1 MLDRKPLPQNILRF
15 ITEAG
20 FTFIA
25 THLGGFLICLGI
37 VTTYSAAGLS
47 QPGLPYQET
56 DLNNTLQTN
65 PCHGC
70 DLTAINQTHK
80 RNSNRL

>member
-1 MLDRKPLPQNILRF
+1 MLDRKPLPQNILRR
-15 ITEAG
+15 G
-20 FTFIA
+20 RNRKRLRIA
-25 THLGGFLICLGI
+25 AHLGGFLICLGI
-37 VTTYSAAGLS
+37 VTTYSAVGLS

-65 PCHGC
+65 PWHGC
-70 DLTAINQTHK
+70 DLTATNQTHK